1 MEVIQ
6 LPTVTFDTLKFARRL
21 KEAGVMDGHAEAEAE
36 ALAEV
41 FQTGL
46 GELATKQDLKA
57 LEEAT
62 KRDIKELGEAT
73 NRNIKELGEATNR
86 NIKELETTTKRDIK
100 ELELDIR
107 GEIRLLK
114 WMLGFTLAGVMGIL
128 FMLFRLFVVIP
139 SS

>member
-1 MEVIQ
+1 M
-6 LPTVTFDTLKFARRL
+6 PTVTFDTLKFARRL
-21 KEAGVMDGHAEAEAE
+21 KEAGVSDKHAEAEAE

-46 GELATKQDLKA
+46 GELATKQDLK
-57 LEEAT
+57 
-62 KRDIKELGEAT
+62 
-73 NRNIKELGEATNR
+73 
-86 NIKELETTTKRDIK
+86 ELETATKRDIK
-100 ELELDIR
+100 ELELDIK

-139 SS
+139 SL